1 MSIFGARPRD
11 VGERRGLPFWGV
23 IIALVIAG
31 GSILAYYGRTAI
43 NPVTGQKQHLALS
56 VNQEIALGLQS
67 APEMARQFGG
77 LDPDPNRQQAVK
89 AVGQRVVAAIPK
101 AAEVYPFDFHL
112 LADTKTINAFA
123 LPGGQIFITSA
134 LFDRLK
140 TEGQLA
146 GVLGHETGHVVM
158 RHSAQQ
164 LAKAQ
169 LRQGLTGAVAVGAYD
184 PDHPGSSQSVAIA
197 AAVAAQLATLRYSRQ
212 DELEADHEGVRY
224 MGAAGYDPR
233 SMIKVMQVLEEASQG
248 QRQPEFFATHPNP
261 ENRIGKIEEA
271 IRALY
276 PSGVPPGLK
285 E

>member
-1 MSIFGARPRD
+1 
-11 VGERRGLPFWGV
+11 
-23 IIALVIAG
+23 
-31 GSILAYYGRTAI
+31 
-43 NPVTGQKQHLALS
+43 
-56 VNQEIALGLQS
+56 
-67 APEMARQFGG
+67 MARQFGG
-77 LDPDPNRQQAVK
+77 LDPDPRRQETVK
-89 AVGQRVVAAIPK
+89 RVGQRIVHAVPK

-123 LPGGQIFITSA
+123 LPGGQVFITAA

-158 RHSAQQ
+158 RHSAEH

-169 LRQGLTGAVAVGAYD
+169 LSQGLTGAVAIGAYD

-197 AAVAAQLATLRYSRQ
+197 AAVAAQLAGLRFSRQ

-224 MGAAGYDPR
+224 MAAAGYDPR
-233 SMIKVMQVLEEASQG
+233 AMIRVMEVLQEAG
-248 QRQPEFFATHPNP
+248 RGRAQPEFFATHPNP
-261 ENRIGKIEEA
+261 ENRVGKIEAA
-271 IRALY
+271 IKELY
-276 PSGVPPGLK
+276 PKGVPPGLQ